1 MGHDSAQVR
10 HDADTTAEQ
19 EDLVGVAEAS
29 RLLNVSPD
37 AVRARCRRGKL
48 PSVKIDGRIMI
59 PRASLHVPTVDTT
72 GRHDTNT
79 TESVADTTGRH
90 DTNMTESVADT
101 TGDTT
106 TWPLA
111 DTTATRQGDRRPE
124 QVVDLTQR
132 LRKAESRIDD
142 LIGTNVDLAR
152 QIDRLTSIVE
162 REQALRAAER
172 MPELESNTEPTARE
186 VTIRDSTRKRWY
198 QFWRSRQ
205 VRIGHA

>member
-19 EDLVGVAEAS
+19 DDLVGVAEAS
-29 RLLNVSPD
+29 RLLHVSPD

-59 PRASLHVPTVDTT
+59 PRASLDVPTVGVT
-72 GRHDTNT
+72 GRHDANT

-90 DTNMTESVADT
+90 DTTESIADT
-101 TGDTT
+101 TGRHDADTT
-106 TWPLA
+106 T
-111 DTTATRQGDRRPE
+111 TRQGDRRPE
-124 QVVDLTQR
+124 QVAELTQR

-162 REQALRAAER
+162 REQALRAADR
-172 MPELESNTEPTARE
+172 VPELESNADPIVQE
-186 VTIRDSTRKRWY
+186 VAIRDATRKRWY
-198 QFWRSRQ
+198 HFWRSSQ